1 MLTITYFSEIWNQR
15 SYLGAI
21 AQLWIFPCILA
32 MAVLPDST
40 GAWVKFSVLTVL
52 LSYPSVHAMQVGWC
66 SRNSNSVRTRTVS
79 AAVYK

>member
-1 MLTITYFSEIWNQR
+1 MLFITYLSEIWNQR
-15 SYLGAI
+15 SYMGAA

-32 MAVLPDST
+32 LAVLPEET
-40 GAWVKFSVLTVL
+40 GSWVKFAVLTVL